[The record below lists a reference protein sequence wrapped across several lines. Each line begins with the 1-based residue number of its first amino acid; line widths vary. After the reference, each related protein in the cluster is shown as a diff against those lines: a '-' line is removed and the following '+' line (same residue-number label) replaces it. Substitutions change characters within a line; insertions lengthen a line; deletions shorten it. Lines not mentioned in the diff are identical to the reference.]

1 MIAILDLFL
10 TFLKIGTFTFGGGYA
25 MIPIVKD
32 ICVDKRHWI
41 DETEFLN
48 MLTVSESTPG
58 PVAINMATYI
68 GYKRLGFRGA
78 VVSIIG
84 VVFSSYIIIFLISL
98 FFEDVLK
105 IQIIANAFKGIRIC
119 VSIIILNSVFNL
131 IKKEFNDSKNKLF
144 TIGLFFIT
152 FIVLFVANLL
162 GFRINTAYLILALF
176 IFTYIM
182 SEVNKI

>member
-1 MIAILDLFL
+1 MLFDLFL

-32 ICVDKRHWI
+32 ICVDERHWL

-68 GYKRLGFRGA
+68 GYKRMGLKGA
-78 VVSIIG
+78 IVSTIG
-84 VVFSSYIIIFLISL
+84 VVFSSYVIIFLISL

-105 IQIIANAFKGIRIC
+105 NQIIANAFKGIRIA
-119 VSIIILNSVFNL
+119 VSLVILNAVFNL
-131 IKKEFNDSKNKLF
+131 IKKEYKDSKHKIFTLF
-144 TIGLFFIT
+144 LFIT
-152 FIVLFVANLL
+152 TFALMFITNIL
-162 GFRINTAYLILALF
+162 GYRINTVYVIIASF
-176 IFTYIM
+176 IFAYIM
-182 SEVNKI
+182 SEVSKV